1 MPLGTAS
8 SEPRNPGDSREREP
22 DSSLGDRDGA
32 DDYVYEEYDD
42 YEEDYDDYYT
52 RGDEFGMF
60 EIVLMSQI
68 ISIIHIFRYSYKK
81 N

>member
-8 SEPRNPGDSREREP
+8 SEPRSPRDFREREP
-22 DSSLGDRDGA
+22 DSSVGDRDGA

-60 EIVLMSQI
+60 KIVLMSQI
-68 ISIIHIFRYSYKK
+68 ISIVHIFSIFL
-81 N
+81 